1 MLQCQFD
8 SKTPLAKC
16 LTSTLYEKYTS
27 MTENDMTQTDN
38 QSAEEIN
45 INPDES
51 VQGNTH
57 NNDVM
62 EEENE
67 IEVLRGN
74 LDEQKDKYLRL
85 IAEFDNYKRRNAKER
100 MELIQTAGREIITAM
115 LDVLDDTDRA
125 EKQLHSASEFQQV
138 KDGVQLVFNKFRSV
152 LKSKGLVSME
162 SINKDFDAELHEAI
176 TEIPAPTNELVGKV
190 IDEVTKGYYL
200 GDKIIRHA
208 KVVVGK

>member
-1 MLQCQFD
+1 
-8 SKTPLAKC
+8 
-16 LTSTLYEKYTS
+16 
-27 MTENDMTQTDN
+27 MTQTDN
-38 QSAEEIN
+38 HSAEEID
-45 INPDES
+45 INPDDS
-51 VQGNTH
+51 ITGTTQI
-57 NNDVM
+57 NDVM

-67 IEVLRGN
+67 MEVLRGN

-85 IAEFDNYKRRNAKER
+85 VAEFENYKRRNAKER
-100 MELIQTAGREIITAM
+100 MELIQTAGREIISAM

-125 EKQLHSASEFQQV
+125 EKQLHSASELQQL

-152 LKSKGLVSME
+152 LKSKGLIPME
-162 SINKDFDAELHEAI
+162 SINKDFDTELHEAI
-176 TEIPAPTNELVGKV
+176 TEIPAPTNDLIGKV